1 MPLIIPDG
9 RQFDIVGSL
18 NEKADKDLESAR

>member
-9 RQFDIVGSL
+9 TTYLDVFALIL
-18 NEKADKDLESAR
+18 